1 MTTPTKPLDSTP
13 DADFDREVGDLLF
26 LWNRQGHV
34 KASWAASP
42 YGGGGPTRVPDVKA
56 AMEGASGIFLEFV
69 QDPKKGK
76 HLWKMLVT
84 LRNGHVVIWTLNAKL
99 FKRGWMSDLDDPV
112 INVPPRVE

>member
-1 MTTPTKPLDSTP
+1 M
-13 DADFDREVGDLLF
+13 
-26 LWNRQGHV
+26 
-34 KASWAASP
+34 
-42 YGGGGPTRVPDVKA
+42 PDVKA